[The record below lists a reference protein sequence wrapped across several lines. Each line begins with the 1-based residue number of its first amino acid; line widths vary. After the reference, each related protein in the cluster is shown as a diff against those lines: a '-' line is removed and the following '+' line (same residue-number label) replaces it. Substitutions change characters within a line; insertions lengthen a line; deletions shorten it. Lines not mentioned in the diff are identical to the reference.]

1 MHRSKLSAIVSLL
14 VVFLSG
20 ALVGAMAHRLSMVN
34 TVVSALPGGRKPDP
48 EEVRKHVVDEMRQR
62 VKLDAAQVQQLQQI
76 LTHTRERFDE
86 MHKLMNEGGS
96 GIWDKKVDDIK
107 QILRAEQIPLY
118 DKLRAEHDAERQ
130 KRHQQQKEREKSR

>member
-20 ALVGAMAHRLSMVN
+20 ALVGAMAHRLYMVN

-62 VKLDAAQVQQLQQI
+62 VKLDNAQVQQLQQI

-86 MHKLMNEGGS
+86 MHKRMNAEGR
-96 GIWDKKVDDIK
+96 GIWDKQVEDIK
-107 QILRAEQIPLY
+107 QILRPEQIPLY
-118 DKLRAEHDAERQ
+118 DQLRAEHDAERQ